1 MSYAK
6 EFTGLANAV
15 SGQINPVDVKTWAI
29 LPAFI
34 GLLFC
39 CIIIIIWQ
47 PKFSGT
53 YKYLDCSNAR
63 KVDGKV
69 VDTNDCTSK
78 TGSVFKRN
86 LVIILLLVLILP
98 GIFAGLGYKLG
109 FYIANPKIGA
119 GIFGTGLL
127 VDSFKR

>member
-1 MSYAK
+1 MSSYGK
-6 EFTGLANAV
+6 EFTGLADAM
-15 SGQINPVDVKTWAI
+15 SAQINPVDIRIWAI
-29 LPAFI
+29 LPALI

-39 CIIIIIWQ
+39 CVIIIIWQ
-47 PKFSGT
+47 PKLSGT

-69 VDTNDCTSK
+69 VDTDDCTSK
-78 TGSVFKRN
+78 KGSVLKRN

-98 GIFAGLGYKLG
+98 GIFAALGYKLG

-127 VDSFKR
+127 VDSFK